1 MLFTR
6 TVKHVFISDGL
17 ADEIGG
23 RLGSIFKR
31 PTSNGF
37 CWFSEMSIS
46 SAIGVG
52 RLLVQYF
59 QHISR
64 PFTQMDVLVIVKKP
78 ARNSAAFH
86 LHKIPFVFVLF
97 GTKQGNGA
105 FSLLFFS
112 RKSLGLGGVS
122 CSAAWRCVEFGRLS
136 DG

>member
-37 CWFSEMSIS
+37 CWLSEMSIS
-46 SAIGVG
+46 AAIGVG

-64 PFTQMDVLVIVKKP
+64 PFTQMDVLVIVKNRPGIRPLFISTK
-78 ARNSAAFH
+78 F
-86 LHKIPFVFVLF
+86 LLFLF
-97 GTKQGNGA
+97 GSVWDKTGKWRIFFA
-105 FSLLFFS
+105 FLFPKKS
-112 RKSLGLGGVS
+112 RT
-122 CSAAWRCVEFGRLS
+122 WRRILFCRLALR
-136 DG
+136 